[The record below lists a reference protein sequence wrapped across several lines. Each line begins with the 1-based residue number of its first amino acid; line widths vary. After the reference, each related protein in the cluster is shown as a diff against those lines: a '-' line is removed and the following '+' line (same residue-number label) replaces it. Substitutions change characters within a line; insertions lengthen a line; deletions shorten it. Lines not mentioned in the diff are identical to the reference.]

1 MSRQYVH
8 ATNRNPIDDYQKTV
22 LNVVV
27 LILLRST
34 SRLSWKRT
42 VTVGYVMMIVD
53 VIWRKSVSI
62 YAISACEALVASV
75 NSVNSV
81 NNSLKVEHVRRRSFG

>member
-42 VTVGYVMMIVD
+42 VTVCYDDSGRYMAKVCVD
-53 VIWRKSVSI
+53 L
-62 YAISACEALVASV
+62 CHQCL
-75 NSVNSV
+75 
-81 NNSLKVEHVRRRSFG
+81 